1 MFNSS
6 TNASEYFYTQR
17 GPCMELKLL
26 AVEFARQP
34 KKTANYVGR
43 GRCGVIPRSVVSV
56 TLAVIL
62 GNQGNL
68 AGSRTNVHGTCRAVV
83 MLTHGRIAQAGAY
96 AAGRSHQG

>member
-17 GPCMELKLL
+17 GPCMDLQLL
-26 AVEFARQP
+26 PVGFARQL

-43 GRCGVIPRSVVSV
+43 GRCGVTPGSAVSL
-56 TLAVIL
+56 TLAIII
-62 GNQGNL
+62 GRKGSL

-96 AAGRSHQG
+96 AAGRSHQR